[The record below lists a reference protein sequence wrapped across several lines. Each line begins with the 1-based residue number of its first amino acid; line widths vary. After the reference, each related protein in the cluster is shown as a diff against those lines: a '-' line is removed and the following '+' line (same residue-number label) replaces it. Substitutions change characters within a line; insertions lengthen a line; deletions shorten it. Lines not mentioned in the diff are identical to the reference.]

1 MGVLLVV
8 LLVVD
13 SAAGTVGVK
22 VDQRVDWSETVMVTV
37 MGWRLEDK
45 LVNMWEQMMVWQLGC
60 M

>member
-45 LVNMWEQMMVWQLGC
+45 LVNMWEQMMV
-60 M
+60 